1 MPTRID
7 PTYIKSPFISPEDF
21 LKKLKEMPQDPEYF
35 HINSDDAMADL
46 LRAMG
51 YGEAIDYI
59 EDHER
64 WYS

>member
-1 MPTRID
+1 MPTIL
-7 PTYIKSPFISPEDF
+7 SPEKF
-21 LKKLKEMPQDPEYF
+21 LEWLKEMPQDPESF
-35 HINSDDAMADL
+35 HICSDDAMADL